1 MRGDEN
7 LWGDWPPE
15 IRDHPFP
22 LLSEVLREGST
33 RPVTLPGGFDATLVV
48 GHRAVRQALN
58 DTRLTKDMVSA
69 LESDPDAVAECLPGP
84 DFAHHMMNADPP
96 NHTRLRR
103 LVSKAFT
110 PRRVNELEPWIDDVT
125 DELLDAFSP
134 DSDGVV
140 DLMDGFAKPLP
151 FFVICEL
158 LGVPDHE
165 RDDLHDTFATLLSP
179 WSGEPP
185 AEVVA
190 ASDAV
195 IAVLERMVDV
205 KQREPADDLVS
216 GLVHEAS
223 EGEDRLTRKELLST
237 IFQLVVAGHD
247 TTTSLIGNSVVA
259 LLDHP
264 AQLERLRT
272 DPDLIPAAV
281 EELLRFTAPVPHGT
295 FRYASDDVDL
305 DGETVPGGKQV
316 LVCLA
321 AANRDPEAFDQPER
335 LDIERH
341 PKGHV
346 AFGHG
351 IHFCLG
357 APLARLEARIAL
369 SKLLDHFTDLRLAVA
384 RDQLHWDHGDGLVL
398 RGLSTLP
405 VQVTVRPS

>member
-1 MRGDEN
+1 MHETGDT
-7 LWGDWPPE
+7 WGDWPPE
-15 IRDHPFP
+15 VRDDPFP
-22 LLSEVLREGST
+22 LFADALREGPT
-33 RPVTLPGGFDATLVV
+33 RPVRLPGGFDATLVV
-48 GHRAVRQALN
+48 GHQAVREALN
-58 DTRLTKDMVSA
+58 DKRLTKDMVRA
-69 LESDPDAVAECLPGP
+69 LESDPDAVAEGLPGP
-84 DFAHHMMNADPP
+84 DLAHHMMNADPP

-110 PRRVNELEPWIDDVT
+110 PRRVNELEPWIGDIT
-125 DELLDAFSP
+125 DRLLDGLTP
-134 DSDGVV
+134 GEDGVV
-140 DLMDGFAKPLP
+140 DLMEGFAKPLP

-158 LGVPDHE
+158 LGVPEPE
-165 RDDLHDTFATLLSP
+165 RDDLHQAFGTLLSP

-185 AEVVA
+185 PEVVA

-195 IAVLERMVDV
+195 VGALERMVAA
-205 KQREPADDLVS
+205 KEQEPADDLVS
-216 GLVHEAS
+216 GLVHDAA

-264 AQLERLRT
+264 DQLERLRS
-272 DPDLIPAAV
+272 DPALIPAAV

-295 FRYASDDVDL
+295 FRYATHDIDL
-305 DGETVPGGKQV
+305 DGATVPGGTQV

-321 AANRDPEAFDQPER
+321 AANRDPDAFDQPER
-335 LDIERH
+335 LDIDRR

-369 SKLLDHFTDLRLAVA
+369 AKLLDRFTDLRLAVP
-384 RDQLHWDHGDGLVL
+384 RDHLHWDHGDGLVL
-398 RGLSTLP
+398 RGLSALP
-405 VQVTVRPS
+405 VRVTPD

>member
-1 MRGDEN
+1 MHEFGET
-7 LWGDWPPE
+7 WGDWPPE
-15 IRDHPFP
+15 IRDDPFA
-22 LLSEVLREGST
+22 LFSEVLREGST
-33 RPVTLPGGFDATLVV
+33 HAVTLPGGFEAILVV
-48 GHRAVRQALN
+48 GHRAVREALN
-58 DTRLTKDMVSA
+58 DKRLTKDMVTA
-69 LESDPDAVAECLPGP
+69 LESDSDAVAEGLPGP
-84 DFAHHMMNADPP
+84 DLAHHMMNADPP

-110 PRRVNELEPWIDDVT
+110 PRRVNELEPWIGDVT
-125 DELLDAFSP
+125 DGLLDALTP
-134 DSDGVV
+134 DADGVV
-140 DLMDGFAKPLP
+140 DLMEGFAKPLP

-165 RDDLHDTFATLLSP
+165 RDDLHRAFGTLLSP

-195 IAVLERMVDV
+195 VSALERMVDA
-205 KQREPADDLVS
+205 KAQEPTDDLVS
-216 GLVHEAS
+216 GLVHDAA

-237 IFQLVVAGHD
+237 IFQLFVAGHD
-247 TTTSLIGNSVVA
+247 TTTSLIGNSIVA

-264 AQLERLRT
+264 HQLERLRT

-295 FRYASDDVDL
+295 FRYANDDIDL
-305 DGETVPGGKQV
+305 DGETVPGGRQV

-321 AANRDPEAFDQPER
+321 AANRDPDVFEQPDR

-369 SKLLDHFTDLRLAVA
+369 AKILDRFADLRLAVP
-384 RDQLHWDHGDGLVL
+384 RDQLRWDHGDGLVL
-398 RGLSTLP
+398 RGLGTLP
-405 VQVTVRPS
+405 VRVTPG